1 MISCF
6 ILGNSVVAIKRIL
19 GLFQI
24 QVCKDGE
31 LAVCKGANCS
41 LINVRTDFRRI
52 RANITSSQK
61 ITAIIIDHSANGSLN
76 HTILT
81 KFSFQKVNHVIPKF
95 WWHFPHQVF
104 KAKHSH
110 RQQTFDC
117 YLMIVFPIVRNSFVL
132 PNMSCSSHEHISF
145 HPWIAAFI
153 ILRGQDLFIFVFLTI

>member
-41 LINVRTDFRRI
+41 LINVRTNFRRI

-61 ITAIIIDHSANGSLN
+61 ITSIIIDHTANGSLN
-76 HTILT
+76 HNIHNKL
-81 KFSFQKVNHVIPKF
+81 SFQKVNHVIPYF
-95 WWHFPHQVF
+95 QWYIPNQVL
-104 KAKHSH
+104 KTQHSYRKQMFAH
-110 RQQTFDC
+110 YF
-117 YLMIVFPIVRNSFVL
+117 MIIFSIVRNSFVL
-132 PNMSCSSHEHISF
+132 SNMSCFFNEHDNF
-145 HPWIAAFI
+145 HH
-153 ILRGQDLFIFVFLTI
+153 L